1 MLCFVALH
9 VVLRW
14 DVLGCVVVGWGSVG
28 IVRIQR
34 SHSSLSMICRHIDWR
49 HGSRK
54 RGFQHVGFTLIVSS
68 HLIWLTVSNPPFPQP
83 PFYASPKDMTQISH
97 EVMIWSVRNQVPEHV
112 AVEKSEWTHHVSSY
126 GMKHWTVGLP
136 SLSI

>member
-1 MLCFVALH
+1 MNAKNYIQV
-9 VVLRW
+9 
-14 DVLGCVVVGWGSVG
+14 DVGGGVGLGG

-34 SHSSLSMICRHIDWR
+34 SDSSLSMICRHIEWR

-83 PFYASPKDMTQISH
+83 PFYPAPKGGENTNPD
-97 EVMIWSVRNQVPEHV
+97 PE
-112 AVEKSEWTHHVSSY
+112 T
-126 GMKHWTVGLP
+126 
-136 SLSI
+136 SIFWFIGWG